1 MAAKKNTKTFYNSE
15 IPGDWE
21 VKRIGKMTKTLA
33 GGTPSTS
40 KQEYWGGEI
49 KWMSSGELNLKR
61 VFDVEGRITQLG
73 LKSSSTRL
81 IPPKC
86 ILIGLAGQG
95 KTRGTVAMNM
105 VELCTNQSVAAIL
118 PSEEFNVEYLYHN
131 LDFRY
136 EELRQLSTGDGGRGG
151 LNLNIINSVQIP
163 LPPLPEQKAIA
174 QVLSTS
180 DAAVHTTEKLIAQK
194 ELRKKWLMQ
203 QLLTGK
209 KRLMGF
215 EGEWKEMKLSDLF
228 DRVTRKNI
236 EGNTTVVTISAQRGF
251 VRQTDFFNK
260 NIASE
265 ITDNYFLVEK
275 GEFCYNKSYSNGYPW
290 GATKRLNDFEKAVVT
305 TLYICFGVKDKKKTN
320 PEYFEQFFGANHLD
334 KGLTKIAHEGGR
346 AHGLLNVTPFDFFSL
361 KVTVPTYEEQTAIA
375 QVLQVADREISL
387 LKAKAGKLREQ
398 KKGLMQVLLTGK
410 IRLNYDSSDF
420 YDGHD

>member
-1 MAAKKNTKTFYNSE
+1 MIDLNK
-15 IPGDWE
+15 IPNDWS
-21 VKRIGKMTKTLA
+21 VRRIGKMTKTLA

-40 KQEYWGGEI
+40 KPEYWGGEI

-61 VFDVEGRITQLG
+61 VFDVEGRITELG

-118 PSEEFNVEYLYHN
+118 PSKEFNEEYLYHN

-163 LPPLPEQKAIA
+163 LPPLPEQIAIA
-174 QVLSTS
+174 QVLSTA
-180 DAAVHTTEKLIAQK
+180 DATIHTTEKLIVQK

-209 KRLMGF
+209 KRLKGF
-215 EGEWKEMKLSDLF
+215 GGEWKKKRLKDVTTNFSRRNKDLIDANVYSVTNKSGFVLQSDHFEGKVAGEDLSNYKIIKKHEFAYNPARVNVGSLAYFEKEIGVISSLYVCFKTTKDVLDYFLLQFLQIEHTKHRIEALGEGGVRVYLWYDLF
-228 DRVTRKNI
+228 
-236 EGNTTVVTISAQRGF
+236 S
-251 VRQTDFFNK
+251 
-260 NIASE
+260 
-265 ITDNYFLVEK
+265 
-275 GEFCYNKSYSNGYPW
+275 
-290 GATKRLNDFEKAVVT
+290 
-305 TLYICFGVKDKKKTN
+305 
-320 PEYFEQFFGANHLD
+320 
-334 KGLTKIAHEGGR
+334 KIKIK
-346 AHGLLNVTPFDFFSL
+346 LPSI
-361 KVTVPTYEEQTAIA
+361 EEQTAIA
-375 QVLQVADREISL
+375 QVLHAADKEIRL
-387 LKAKAGKLREQ
+387 LKAKAEKLREQ
-398 KKGLMQVLLTGK
+398 KKGLMQQLLTGK
-410 IRLNYDSSDF
+410 VRIKIN
-420 YDGHD
+420 